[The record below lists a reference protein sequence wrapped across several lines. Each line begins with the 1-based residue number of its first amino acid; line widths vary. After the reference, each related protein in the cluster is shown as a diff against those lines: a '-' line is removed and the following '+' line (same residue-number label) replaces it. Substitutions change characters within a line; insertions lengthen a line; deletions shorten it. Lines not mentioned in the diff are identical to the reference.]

1 MSPLLETLEALLDRP
16 GAYSASQNPK
26 CTRGRPG
33 ASILSV
39 ELIRMGSGLR
49 LARIK
54 SRLCYLLLRPFT
66 SLCLFPLLRKK
77 IIPPS

>member
-1 MSPLLETLEALLDRP
+1 MSLLLETLEALLDRP
-16 GAYSASQNPK
+16 GAYSASPNPK
-26 CTRGRPG
+26 RTRERPG

-39 ELIRMGSGLR
+39 ELIRMDSGLR

-54 SRLCYLLLRPFT
+54 SQVCHLPLRPFT
-66 SLCLFPLLRKK
+66 SLCLFPLLRIK